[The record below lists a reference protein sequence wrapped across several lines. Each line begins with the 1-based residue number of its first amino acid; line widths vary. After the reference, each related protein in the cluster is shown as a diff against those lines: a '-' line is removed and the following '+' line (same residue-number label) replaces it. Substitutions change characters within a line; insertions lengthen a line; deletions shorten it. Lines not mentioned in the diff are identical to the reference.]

1 MTTIELTEQ
10 ERASLAEMP
19 EADRRVLAA
28 FRQAMADHA
37 VPAHPAGK
45 CPATPCPCSAAADA
59 IEARARELL
68 DDPDA
73 VPCTDCWVPLPLN
86 VASYAVDSGG
96 VCEPCAIR
104 RYGDHAAEYL
114 INDAGLTDPGETV

>member
-19 EADRRVLAA
+19 EADRRVIAA
-28 FRQAMADHA
+28 FRQAMADLD
-37 VPAHPAGK
+37 VPGHPDGK

-73 VPCTDCWVPLPLN
+73 VPCLDCWVPLPLD
-86 VASYAVDSGG
+86 VTSYAVDGGG
-96 VCEPCAIR
+96 VCGPCGRR
-104 RYGDHAAEYL
+104 RYGDRADEYL
-114 INDAGLTDPGETV
+114 IN